1 MPTTSIKS
9 WNELILDWII
19 ASGKLS
25 IVHTGLKKSL
35 FEKFQVCNQI
45 VLLHLGP
52 NEKLEGMRTFRSSV
66 IIVVLLF
73 LSSSMRRSVKK
84 EVVGVG
90 RY

>member
-1 MPTTSIKS
+1 MS
-9 WNELILDWII
+9 L
-19 ASGKLS
+19 
-25 IVHTGLKKSL
+25 VFTGLKKSL

-45 VLLHLGP
+45 VLIHIGP
-52 NEKLEGMRTFRSSV
+52 NEKLEGMKTFRSSV

-73 LSSSMRRSVKK
+73 LSSSKRRSVKK